1 MMFNLDKCYIISEIG
16 VNHGGCMETAK
27 KMIKASKKAGANAV
41 KFQTFTAETLVSK
54 GTLKVGYQKLT
65 TDNDERHFDMIK
77 NLEFKRDDHL
87 PIINYCQSLD
97 IDFISTPYDI
107 ESAHFLDQLGVE
119 IFKTASADIIDLP
132 LHEFLASTGKSVI
145 ISTGMATLG
154 EIELVLDIY
163 RRNDNDNIVLLH
175 CVSNYPCEFDSLN
188 LRVIQ
193 TLYHSFHV
201 PVGYSDHAKGVYPAV
216 ISLALGAKVIE
227 KHFTLDRG
235 MSGPDHKASS
245 TPKEFKALVEAIRI
259 AEISLGSPVK
269 RVQDEEVQ
277 MRLVSRKSLFLAKNI
292 TKNTLIF
299 ESDLIL
305 KRPGTGLSADLISKI
320 VGTKALRTLKQ
331 GEMIQ
336 YGDFSQ

>member
-1 MMFNLDKCYIISEIG
+1 
-16 VNHGGCMETAK
+16 
-27 KMIKASKKAGANAV
+27 
-41 KFQTFTAETLVSK
+41 
-54 GTLKVGYQKLT
+54 
-65 TDNDERHFDMIK
+65 
-77 NLEFKRDDHL
+77 
-87 PIINYCQSLD
+87 
-97 IDFISTPYDI
+97 
-107 ESAHFLDQLGVE
+107 
-119 IFKTASADIIDLP
+119 